1 MLVMA
6 RPRRNATCTD
16 RFGITWLL
24 TIKAARRRMESQS
37 GGCRPFL
44 RSHALP
50 VLPVTPLDPAAPRVR
65 RAYDARHPLLRPYVR
80 EAESFR
86 SGRTSPREFLEAGIA
101 RMTEEEPAIRAFVT
115 HDLAA
120 ARRAADAATARWKDG
135 RSLSPVDGMPIVVK
149 DMIAT
154 AGLPTQMNSPIYAGW
169 DARTDAACVFAM
181 RQAGAVILGKT
192 VTTEF
197 ACGNSGPTRNP
208 YDTSRTPGGSSS
220 GSAAAVGAGIASL
233 GFGTQ
238 THGSTIRP
246 AGYCGAYAL
255 KPTHGALH
263 VGGITPLGAT
273 LDHLGLIGAS
283 LEDVWASAMAVSR
296 IVGGTPPH
304 PGLAGPETTPAPK
317 RPATLVRLDTLGWA
331 ETPETSRAAFET
343 AIAALASAGVRILDA
358 RNDAEVAQ
366 LETALTEIGEFAN
379 DLLAWEARW
388 PLSAYRAH
396 GAERVGGRIQDLLE
410 RAARLDTAAYARA
423 AADRQ
428 RLRERVAAFS
438 GRADGFVMLC
448 SSGPAIQDHAFTGSR
463 NYALPWTL
471 VGAPSFALPLLA
483 AEELPLGLQIAGF
496 AERDAE
502 TCEVAGW
509 VRDTLLPHRDH

>member
-1 MLVMA
+1 
-6 RPRRNATCTD
+6 
-16 RFGITWLL
+16 
-24 TIKAARRRMESQS
+24 
-37 GGCRPFL
+37 
-44 RSHALP
+44 LP
-50 VLPVTPLDPAAPRVR
+50 VLPVTPLDQAAPSLR
-65 RAYDARHPLLRPYVR
+65 RTYDPHQPRLRPYLR
-80 EAESFR
+80 ETEGFR
-86 SGRTSPREFLEAGIA
+86 TGRGSPREFLEAGIA
-101 RMTEEEPAIRAFVT
+101 RMQAEEPAIRAFVC

-120 ARRAADAATARWKDG
+120 ARRAADAATTRWKDG
-135 RSLSPVDGMPIVVK
+135 QPLSPLDGMPIVVK

-154 AGLPTQMNSPIYAGW
+154 AGLPTQMNNPIFAGW
-169 DARTDAACVFAM
+169 DARADAACVFAM
-181 RQAGAVILGKT
+181 REAGAVILGKT

-208 YDTSRTPGGSSS
+208 YDSTRTPGGSSS
-220 GSAAAVGAGIASL
+220 GSAAAVGAGMASL

-246 AGYCGAYAL
+246 AGYCGAYGL
-255 KPTHGALH
+255 KPMHGALH
-263 VGGITPLGAT
+263 VGGLAPLAAT

-283 LEDVWASAMAVSR
+283 LEDVWASGMAISR

-304 PGLAGPETTPAPK
+304 PGLAGPTAAPAPR

-331 ETPETSRAAFET
+331 ETPDSSRAAFED
-343 AIAALASAGVRILDA
+343 AVAALGQAGVRILDD

-366 LETALTEIGEFAN
+366 LEAALTEIGDFAN

-388 PLSAYRAH
+388 PLAAYRAH
-396 GAERVGGRIQDLLE
+396 GAEMVGGRVQDLLE
-410 RAARLDTAAYARA
+410 RAGRLDRDAYARA
-423 AADRQ
+423 VADRQ
-428 RLRERVAAFS
+428 RLRARVAAFA
-438 GRADGFVMLC
+438 GRVDGFVMLC

-471 VGAPSFALPLLA
+471 VGAPAFALPLLV

-502 TCEVAGW
+502 TCAIAGW

>member
-1 MLVMA
+1 MDRLYSSGSRLPVVDNNA
-6 RPRRNATCTD
+6 ISVSHDRRPRLSPATP
-16 RFGITWLL
+16 W
-24 TIKAARRRMESQS
+24 
-37 GGCRPFL
+37 
-44 RSHALP
+44 SHALP
-50 VLPVTPLDPAAPRVR
+50 VLPVTPLDPAAPSLR
-65 RAYDARHPLLRPYVR
+65 RAYDPRQPLLRPYVR
-80 EAESFR
+80 EADSFR
-86 SGRTSPREFLEAGIA
+86 DGRSSPREVLEAGID
-101 RMTEEEPAIRAFVT
+101 RITRDEPAIRAFVT
-115 HDLAA
+115 HDFAA
-120 ARRAADAATARWKDG
+120 ARRAADAATARWKEG
-135 RSLSPVDGMPIVVK
+135 RPLSPVDGMPIVVK

-154 AGLPTQMNSPIYAGW
+154 AGLPTQMNNPIYAGW

-181 RQAGAVILGKT
+181 REAGAVILGKT

-208 YDTSRTPGGSSS
+208 YDSTRTPGGSSS
-220 GSAAAVGAGIASL
+220 GSAAAVGAGMATL

-283 LEDVWASAMAVSR
+283 LEDVWASGMAISR

-304 PGLAGPETTPAPK
+304 PGLAGPATAPAPAQP
-317 RPATLVRLDTLGWA
+317 RTLVRLDTLGWS
-331 ETPETSRAAFET
+331 ETPDSSRAAFEA
-343 AIAALASAGVRILDA
+343 AIAALGQAGVRIVDKD
-358 RNDAEVAQ
+358 NDAEVAA
-366 LETALTEIGEFAN
+366 LEAALTEIGEFAN

-388 PLSAYRAH
+388 PLAAYRAH
-396 GAERVGGRIQDLLE
+396 GPEMVGGRIHDLLE
-410 RAARLDTAAYARA
+410 RAARLDPAAYARA
-423 AADRQ
+423 VGDRQ
-428 RLRERVAAFS
+428 RLRDRVAAFA

-471 VGAPSFALPLLA
+471 VGAPAFALPLLV
-483 AEELPLGLQIAGF
+483 AEDLPLGLQIAGF
-496 AERDAE
+496 AEQDAE
-502 TCEVAGW
+502 ACAIAGW
-509 VRDTLLPHRDH
+509 VRDTLLPPHRDH